1 MKKTRWILALMLM
14 VCLLPTMAL
23 AKTYKAWNVYNGD
36 VDMTGVTLTKGD
48 KLAKSSGVSVEIHY
62 KDANGNEVADGG
74 ETVKT
79 ITIDGEKVSE
89 WVITSRYGSY
99 IQIGSMVRGAVGFDL
114 SPAYIAADAD
124 GYYTISA
131 RTYDIYKDAEKVEER
146 LVKATATYVAATDDA
161 QIASVADGMCVAL
174 LDAGSFA
181 AGDRIIFKGTVNGT
195 VEYEGNAIPAIACT
209 EASVQLYDPLQK
221 GDKGESVT
229 EMKLRM
235 QELGYFNAGSSLSD
249 EYNDTCVERVKQF
262 QKKNGLEATG
272 AADVET
278 LTVLFSDA
286 AVAK

>member
-23 AKTYKAWNVYNGD
+23 AKTYDAWDIYNGD
-36 VDMTGVTLTKGD
+36 IDKSSIRLNKGD
-48 KLAKSSGVSVEIHY
+48 KLKKYSNVSVDVEY
-62 KDANGNEVADGG
+62 YDAAGNLVEEGNNSIKAVTIG
-74 ETVKT
+74 E
-79 ITIDGEKVSE
+79 EKVTE
-89 WVITSRYGSY
+89 WVITGIPASVIQMGSWM
-99 IQIGSMVRGAVGFDL
+99 QAALCFNL
-114 SPAYIAADAD
+114 APAYSAADAD

-131 RTYDIYKDAEKVEER
+131 RTYDMYKDAEKVEER

-195 VEYEGNAIPAIACT
+195 VEYEGNAIPAITCT

>member
-1 MKKTRWILALMLM
+1 MKKTRWIPALMLM